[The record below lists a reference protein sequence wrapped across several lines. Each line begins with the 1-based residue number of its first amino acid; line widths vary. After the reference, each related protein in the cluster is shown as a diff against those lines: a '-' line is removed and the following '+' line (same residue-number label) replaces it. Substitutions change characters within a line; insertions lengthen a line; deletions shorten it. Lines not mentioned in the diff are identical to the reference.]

1 MNLSRM
7 KKRGRKMK
15 RVFGVLFSTGIIIAF
30 LIFVPEALGQK
41 SKENV
46 EATDFVL
53 DLVALYLN
61 VDEVDDAIHVL
72 EKLRETY
79 PEDYDIRLY
88 MGVALYRNKD
98 YEAAHKE
105 FRAIE
110 NFYEYKRSR
119 RMRYFPFSYKNL
131 GLLYFGRGITLL
143 RSNDD
148 FNGAKKK
155 FIYALKKGYEEI
167 NARYLLVY
175 SYLKLKNYKKAS
187 RDLDNLLEKKE
198 IDEIDYFI
206 KGYLKYQL
214 GLENEAVSCLKKA
227 LEMNSD
233 LIIAK
238 KNLASIYYNKRDWK
252 EAVEIWRSI
261 IEKSP
266 EDLESNLNIARAY
279 YYLGRKEEAKIIFE
293 DLNIFTPVE
302 KDSPSKIPLVLI
314 PWERWDAFKIKYQV
328 DYDSLIKQGNLE
340 ELKKRGI
347 GAPRVAAL
355 FLNQKALFT
364 LRDEGNIDEAIKIL
378 SLAQVIDQT
387 AFFTSY
393 NLGQLYLNSGKL
405 EEAEENALRVIQSE
419 KNFIDAHDLLGNIY
433 FKKGKYED
441 ALKEFEGV
449 IEISE
454 FDAVGH
460 YNLGCA
466 FWELGNS
473 EDAEKEWKRAVEYDA
488 DTTERVKVKKITQ
501 DDFGYSIIVQNKPV
515 AYHAHISLG
524 SLYEAKGFVEKAIKE
539 YERAE
544 MREPNN
550 PEAYFKLGRIY
561 FEKNVREKAK
571 YHLGKHIELGGKN
584 QREAQEML
592 DSFKK

>member
-1 MNLSRM
+1 M

-15 RVFGVLFSTGIIIAF
+15 RVFGFLFSTGIIVAF
-30 LIFVPEALGQK
+30 LIFVPGALGQK
-41 SKENV
+41 NKENV

-61 VDEVDDAIHVL
+61 VDEMDEAIRIL
-72 EKLRETY
+72 EKLTETY

-98 YEAAHKE
+98 YEEAHKE
-105 FRAIE
+105 FRAVE
-110 NFYEYKRSR
+110 KSYEYSQSR
-119 RMRYFPFSYKNL
+119 RRHYFPFSYKNL
-131 GLLYFGRGITLL
+131 GLLYFGRGVTLL

-148 FNGAKKK
+148 FKGAKNK
-155 FIYALKKGYEEI
+155 FINALKKGYDEI
-167 NARYLLVY
+167 NVRYLLVY

-187 RDLDNLLEKKE
+187 RELDNLLEKKE

-206 KGYLKYQL
+206 KGYLNYQQ
-214 GLENEAVSCLKKA
+214 GLENEAVSCLIKA
-227 LEMNSD
+227 LEVNSD
-233 LIIAK
+233 LVIAK
-238 KNLASIYYNKRDWK
+238 KNLASIYYNKRGWT
-252 EAVEIWRSI
+252 EAVEIWKSI

-279 YYLGRKEEAKIIFE
+279 YYLGRKEEAKKIFE
-293 DLNIFTPVE
+293 DLNISMPVE

-314 PWERWDAFKIKYQV
+314 PWERWEAFKIKYQV
-328 DYDSLIKQGNLE
+328 DYDSLIKQSNLE

-347 GAPRVAAL
+347 GAPRLAAL

-364 LRDEGNIDEAIKIL
+364 LRDEGSIDEAIKIL

-405 EEAEENALRVIQSE
+405 EKAEGNALRVIQSK

-441 ALKEFEGV
+441 ALKEFERV

-473 EDAEKEWKRAVEYDA
+473 ENAEKEWKRAVEYDS
-488 DTTERVKVKKITQ
+488 DTTEREKVKKITQ

-515 AYHAHISLG
+515 AYRAHISLG
-524 SLYEAKGFVEKAIKE
+524 SLYEAKGFVEKAIEE

-550 PEAYFKLGRIY
+550 PEAYFKLGKIY